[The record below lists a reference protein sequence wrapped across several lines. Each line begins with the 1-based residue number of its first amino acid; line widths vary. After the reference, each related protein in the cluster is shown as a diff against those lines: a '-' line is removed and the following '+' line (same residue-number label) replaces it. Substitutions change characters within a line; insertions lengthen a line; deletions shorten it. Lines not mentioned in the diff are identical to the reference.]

1 MSQPSPVTPDFADGL
16 AALVAETRVMSCV
29 QCRKCTNGC
38 PVAARADI
46 KPHELVR
53 LIQLGQR
60 QEVLSSRMIWECTSC
75 QTCVTRCPMKVDIA
89 ALNDKLRR
97 LSQAAGM
104 VTTTTTVT
112 TFNEIFLSAVR
123 KRGRIFEPG
132 LMTAYKFRTGRFFD
146 DMAKLPMMLTKRK
159 LPLFPKSVGDK
170 GRRQE
175 MFKRAA
181 RGTRAA
187 EGGGKK

>member
-1 MSQPSPVTPDFADGL
+1 MSTHPPVTPDFADGL
-16 AALVAETRVMSCV
+16 AVLVTETHIMSCV
-29 QCRKCTNGC
+29 QCRKCSNGC

-46 KPHELVR
+46 APHTLVR

-60 QEVLSSRMIWECTSC
+60 EEVLASRMIWECTSC

-89 ALNDKLRR
+89 ALNDQLRR
-97 LSQAAGM
+97 LSQAAGKA
-104 VTTTTTVT
+104 TTTTTVA
-112 TFNEIFLSAVR
+112 TFNEIFLNDVR
-123 KRGRIFEPG
+123 KRGRVFEPG
-132 LMTAYKFRTGRFFD
+132 LMTAYKLRTWRFFD
-146 DMAKLPMMLTKRK
+146 DMAKLPMMLAKRK

-181 RGTRAA
+181 QGTK
-187 EGGGKK
+187 GGGKK

>member
-1 MSQPSPVTPDFADGL
+1 MSQPPTLTPDFADGL
-16 AALVAETRVMSCV
+16 AALVAETHVMSCV
-29 QCRKCTNGC
+29 QCRKCSNGC

-46 KPHELVR
+46 APHTLVR

-60 QEVLSSRMIWECTSC
+60 HEVLSSRMIWECTSC

-97 LSQAAGM
+97 MSQAQGK
-104 VTTTTTVT
+104 VTTTTTVAI
-112 TFNEIFLSAVR
+112 FNDIFLSAVR
-123 KRGRIFEPG
+123 KRGRVFEPG
-132 LMTAYKFRTGRFFD
+132 LMTAYKLRTRRFFD
-146 DMAKLPMMLTKRK
+146 DMAKLPMMLTKGK

-181 RGTRAA
+181 QGARHAD
-187 EGGGKK
+187 GGAKK